1 MNWGTKLMIGMGCF
15 MTMIIVYAVL
25 MMRSDSDA
33 LVDTDYYEKGI
44 NYNLDYRKKAHVH
57 MDRAEPTI
65 VLRNDSL
72 VVIFKREASGLMKMI
87 RTADKKLD
95 QHFEINTDQANTFK
109 IPVGSQKTGL
119 WKVQLDWTSMGRPYL
134 YEKEV
139 MLP

>member
-15 MTMIIVYAVL
+15 MTMIIVFAVL

-44 NYNLDYRKKAHVH
+44 NYNLDYRKKSHVN

-72 VVIFKREASGLMKMI
+72 VVTFKREATGLMKMI

-95 QHFEINTDQANTFK
+95 QQFDIKTDQTHSFS
-109 IPVGSQKTGL
+109 IPVGKQKSGL

>member
-1 MNWGTKLMIGMGCF
+1 MNWGTKLVIGMACF

-25 MMRSDSDA
+25 MMRSDKDA

-44 NYNLDYRKKAHVH
+44 NYNLEYRKKSHVRE
-57 MDRAEPTI
+57 DRAEPKLE
-65 VLRNDSL
+65 LRNDSL
-72 VVIFKREASGLMKMI
+72 VVTFTRAASGQLRII
-87 RTADKKLD
+87 RTADKRLD
-95 QHFEINTDQANTFK
+95 QQYEISTDTSKVFRV
-109 IPVGSQKTGL
+109 PVLKNARGL

>member
-1 MNWGTKLMIGMGCF
+1 MNWGTKLMIGMGSF
-15 MTMIIVYAVL
+15 MTMIIVFAVL

-44 NYNLDYRKKAHVH
+44 NYNLDYRKKSHVN
-57 MDRAEPTI
+57 MDRATPTI
-65 VLRNDSL
+65 ELQNDSL
-72 VVIFKREASGLMKMI
+72 IVTFKREATGLMRMI

-95 QHFEINTDQANTFK
+95 QQFDIRTDQANTFK
-109 IPVGSQKTGL
+109 IPVGRQKSGL

-134 YEKEV
+134 YEKGV